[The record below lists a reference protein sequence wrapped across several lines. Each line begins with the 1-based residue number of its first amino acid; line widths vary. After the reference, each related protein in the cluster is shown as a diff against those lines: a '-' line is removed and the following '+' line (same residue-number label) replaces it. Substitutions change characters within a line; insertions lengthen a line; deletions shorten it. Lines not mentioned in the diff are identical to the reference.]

1 VVCDSLDAQEESL
14 YLSNWQ
20 ETNAAIGIILLP
32 VEDVLLMLE
41 ENIFDEFR
49 PLARF
54 QTQECTMI
62 SRFVLLYVLPR
73 FC

>member
-41 ENIFDEFR
+41 EIYLMSSDLLQDFR
-49 PLARF
+49 LKSIP
-54 QTQECTMI
+54 
-62 SRFVLLYVLPR
+62 
-73 FC
+73 